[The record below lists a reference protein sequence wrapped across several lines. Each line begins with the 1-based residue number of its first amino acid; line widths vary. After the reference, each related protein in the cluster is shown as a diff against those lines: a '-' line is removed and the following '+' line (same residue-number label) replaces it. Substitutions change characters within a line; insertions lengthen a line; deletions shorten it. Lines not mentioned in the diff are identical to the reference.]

1 MGNKNTRSLVKSIP
15 KRESR
20 REHNVDDLVI
30 HSGHE
35 INKNHKLN
43 RLRHF
48 GSFYLGIYLKV
59 LAYVQPKGREKI
71 INCSLSVMGS
81 F

>member
-15 KRESR
+15 KKESR
-20 REHNVDDLVI
+20 REHYVDDLVVK
-30 HSGHE
+30 SGQKT
-35 INKNHKLN
+35 NKNHKLN
-43 RLRHF
+43 RLHHF
-48 GSFYLGIYLKV
+48 GSFYLGIYIKV
-59 LAYVQPKGREKI
+59 LAYVQPTGREKI